1 MTKEETKDFTSS
13 AAYLRK
19 VPSPRKVR
27 REDTAKIEKE
37 SDTFNGIEELDT
49 EREGNESS
57 GKKIY
62 GRKYILRF

>member
-1 MTKEETKDFTSS
+1 MTKEETKDSTSS

-27 REDTAKIEKE
+27 REDTKIEKE
-37 SDTFNGIEELDT
+37 SDTFNGVEELDT